1 MEAPGRDKERRLGI
15 TQSWKGFGEL
25 SDPITLQAKEG
36 VVARRGTETKGVS
49 QEAPQPEKGQR

>member
-25 SDPITLQAKEG
+25 SDPITPKPG
-36 VVARRGTETKGVS
+36 
-49 QEAPQPEKGQR
+49 